1 MIRIGGSTFAFGD
14 ISLEESCAI
23 LRDMG
28 FNIVD
33 VGASGWSLFR
43 EWVPQQVV
51 KNIDDPKGEGERI
64 SRVTSDHGLE
74 IAELFICD
82 FGHAINHPG
91 PEKQAET
98 REKYTK
104 MAKIAKVAGFKSLMM
119 LPGDIHEDLGQTFE
133 QAFEA
138 SVQQHRAMV
147 DIAGEHGLN
156 HNIEA
161 CLFSVAHHP
170 DNALRLLDA
179 VPGPGPD
186 TGLRPSGAAQPGP
199 RRNRGAAPACATL
212 PGEAVGTGR
221 VPGQAR
227 RGDYRFRQGRAED
240 EARRLR
246 RRCLGR
252 VRLSPRGA
260 GEGMGPE
267 GRVGSHERD
276 TRGST
281 RSRLVR
287 GYTDNATYRTYP
299 PSRRTW
305 GHRFGR
311 LRAGLGGPGR

>member
-104 MAKIAKVAGFKSLMM
+104 MAKIAQVAGFKSLMM

-170 DNALRLLDA
+170 DNASRLLDA
-179 VPGPGPD
+179 VPG
-186 TGLRPSGAAQPGP
+186 LAL
-199 RRNRGAAPACATL
+199 TL
-212 PGEAVGTGR
+212 DYAHQVQLNLGHDEIEVLHPHARHFQAKQSAPGEFQAKPDEGTIDFGR
-221 VPGQAR
+221 VVRKMKQDGFDGAISVEFVSAPEVLEKGW
-227 RGDYRFRQGRAED
+227 DLRAESARMKEILE
-240 EARRLR
+240 EAL
-246 RRCLGR
+246 
-252 VRLSPRGA
+252 A
-260 GEGMGPE
+260 
-267 GRVGSHERD
+267 
-276 TRGST
+276 
-281 RSRLVR
+281 
-287 GYTDNATYRTYP
+287 A
-299 PSRRTW
+299 
-305 GHRFGR
+305 
-311 LRAGLGGPGR
+311 A